1 MLACDVFYPQ
11 FFKVLDDPEF
21 DSNPIIPSEELLRE
35 LIDHHATVKGVSSAD
50 PSLYCATHIYTASMD
65 QVLQVQKMIW
75 LYHFLSSPKLNH
87 KSISD
92 CSFFTDHTVSSKNKM
107 IINVK
112 NSPTNAA
119 QHDYITIFN

>member
-65 QVLQVQKMIW
+65 QVLQV
-75 LYHFLSSPKLNH
+75 LSAENDMALPFSFIPKI
-87 KSISD
+87 KS
-92 CSFFTDHTVSSKNKM
+92 
-107 IINVK
+107 
-112 NSPTNAA
+112 
-119 QHDYITIFN
+119 